1 MSEVPERGKKGS
13 PMVGGIKRDH
23 QGREKAKPTAGPT
36 TDHARNAYTSMFES
50 FRDELDE
57 HHDRRMR
64 IGKVSRDVTALSKKI
79 IFSLQRV
86 RKLSRPI
93 PERIQ
98 SEIDERLKEIAALLE
113 TIQPDVQGMNR
124 HRYPLICLEEF
135 VEAVSFA
142 HYLRHQTLMTPAEAR
157 TALPADIQLTAPDY
171 VFGIFDLTGEMMRF
185 ATAVTALS
193 GSIPAGDS
201 PSPSPSPSEP
211 GEKAPTATPT
221 TATTATTT
229 TTTADGASSNDER
242 KRTILKDMQ
251 DVCSTLKICPPLG
264 GRYSVYAKKLS
275 IMLEQVHKVER
286 LGYGVTVR
294 GNERPKGWMPDLNE
308 GGLSGRGDE
317 EDVAMMD

>member
-1 MSEVPERGKKGS
+1 MSEVIVPKKKDGA
-13 PMVGGIKRDH
+13 MGVGVKRDY
-23 QGREKAKPTAGPT
+23 QGKEKSKKDAAP
-36 TDHARNAYTSMFES
+36 DHPRNAYTSMFES

-57 HHDRRMR
+57 HHDRRQR

-86 RKLSRPI
+86 RKLSQPI

-98 SEIDERLKEIAALLE
+98 TEIDGRIKEISELLE

-124 HRYPLICLEEF
+124 YRYPLICLEEF

-142 HYLRHQTLMTPAEAR
+142 HYLRHQTLMSAAEAQA
-157 TALPADIQLTAPDY
+157 ALPANIQLTAPDY

-193 GSIPAGDS
+193 GSMPT
-201 PSPSPSPSEP
+201 
-211 GEKAPTATPT
+211 GEVKGET
-221 TATTATTT
+221 
-229 TTTADGASSNDER
+229 GEQENNKE
-242 KRTILKDMQ
+242 KRTILTDMQ
-251 DVCSTLKICPPLG
+251 DVSSMMQIGPTL
-264 GRYSVYAKKLS
+264 GRYNVYAKKLD
-275 IMLEQVHKVER
+275 IMIEQVRKVER

-308 GGLSGRGDE
+308 GYSGGGDG
-317 EDVAMMD
+317 EDVTMAD

>member
-1 MSEVPERGKKGS
+1 MSEVIVPKKKDG
-13 PMVGGIKRDH
+13 PMGAGVKRDY
-23 QGREKAKPTAGPT
+23 QGREKGKKDSGAVDQP
-36 TDHARNAYTSMFES
+36 RNAYTSMFES

-86 RKLSRPI
+86 RKLSQPI

-98 SEIDERLKEIAALLE
+98 SEIDGRLKEIAELLE

-142 HYLRHQTLMTPAEAR
+142 HYLRHQTLMKPAEAQD
-157 TALPADIQLTAPDY
+157 ALPADIQLTAPDY
-171 VFGIFDLTGEMMRF
+171 AFGIFDLTGEMMRF

-193 GSIPAGDS
+193 GSMPAGDRPQKGS
-201 PSPSPSPSEP
+201 G
-211 GEKAPTATPT
+211 GEDRGDEES
-221 TATTATTT
+221 
-229 TTTADGASSNDER
+229 DGTR
-242 KRTILKDMQ
+242 RTILTDMQ
-251 DVCSTLKICPPLG
+251 DVSSMLQICPPLG
-264 GRYSVYAKKLS
+264 GRFNSYAKKLA
-275 IMLEQVHKVER
+275 IMIEQVHKVER

-294 GNERPKGWMPDLNE
+294 GNERPKGWMPDLSE
-308 GGLSGRGDE
+308 GFPAGGDGGY
-317 EDVAMMD
+317 DVTMTD

>member
-1 MSEVPERGKKGS
+1 MSEVIVPKKKDGA
-13 PMVGGIKRDH
+13 MGGVKRDY
-23 QGREKAKPTAGPT
+23 QGKEKSKKDAAP
-36 TDHARNAYTSMFES
+36 DHPRNAYTSMFES

-57 HHDRRMR
+57 HHDRRQR

-86 RKLSRPI
+86 RKLSQPI

-98 SEIDERLKEIAALLE
+98 TEIDGRIKEIAELLE

-124 HRYPLICLEEF
+124 YRYPLICLEEF

-142 HYLRHQTLMTPAEAR
+142 HYLRHQTLMSAAEAQE
-157 TALPADIQLTAPDY
+157 ALPANIQLTAPDY

-193 GSIPAGDS
+193 GSMPTGEVKGEAG
-201 PSPSPSPSEP
+201 EQ
-211 GEKAPTATPT
+211 E
-221 TATTATTT
+221 
-229 TTTADGASSNDER
+229 NDKE
-242 KRTILKDMQ
+242 KRTILTDMQ
-251 DVCSTLKICPPLG
+251 DVSSMMQIGPTL
-264 GRYSVYAKKLS
+264 GRYNVYAKKLD
-275 IMLEQVHKVER
+275 IMIEQVRKVER

-308 GGLSGRGDE
+308 GFPGGGDGD
-317 EDVAMMD
+317 DVMMAD

>member
-1 MSEVPERGKKGS
+1 MPDIRICCHPSSLRAKIQDHGSMSEATIPNRKGGALA
-13 PMVGGIKRDH
+13 GGVKRDH
-23 QGREKAKPTAGPT
+23 QGKEKGKFNAPQA
-36 TDHARNAYTSMFES
+36 DYARNAYTSMFES

-86 RKLSRPI
+86 RKLSQPI

-98 SEIDERLKEIAALLE
+98 SEIDARLNEIAELLK

-135 VEAVSFA
+135 VEAASFA
-142 HYLRHQTLMTPAEAR
+142 HYLRHQTLMTPAEAQE
-157 TALPADIQLTAPDY
+157 ALPADIKLTAPDY

-193 GSIPAGDS
+193 GSMPTGDS
-201 PSPSPSPSEP
+201 
-211 GEKAPTATPT
+211 GRDHNKAPAEQSGEGHG
-221 TATTATTT
+221 
-229 TTTADGASSNDER
+229 DGG
-242 KRTILKDMQ
+242 KRTILKDLQ
-251 DVCSTLKICPPLG
+251 DVSSTLQICPPLG
-264 GRYSVYAKKLS
+264 GRYNVYAKKLA

-308 GGLSGRGDE
+308 GFSGRGDD
-317 EDVAMMD
+317 EDVAMAD

>member
-1 MSEVPERGKKGS
+1 MSGVVVPKRKDG
-13 PMVGGIKRDH
+13 MVTGIKRDY
-23 QGREKAKPTAGPT
+23 QGREKAKKDAGAA
-36 TDHARNAYTSMFES
+36 DHPRNAYTSMFEA

-86 RKLSRPI
+86 RKLSQPI

-98 SEIDERLKEIAALLE
+98 TEIDGRLKEIAEHLE

-142 HYLRHQTLMTPAEAR
+142 HYLRHQTLMAPAEAQHV
-157 TALPADIQLTAPDY
+157 LPVDIQLTATDY

-193 GSIPAGDS
+193 GGMPTGDRPQKGS
-201 PSPSPSPSEP
+201 GEAQSEGHDNDNDND
-211 GEKAPTATPT
+211 GEN
-221 TATTATTT
+221 
-229 TTTADGASSNDER
+229 DG
-242 KRTILKDMQ
+242 KRTILTDMQ
-251 DVCSTLKICPPLG
+251 DVSSMLQICPTLG
-264 GRYSVYAKKLS
+264 SKSNTYAKKLG
-275 IMLEQVHKVER
+275 IMIEQVRKVER
-286 LGYGVTVR
+286 LGYGVAVR
-294 GNERPKGWMPDLNE
+294 GNERPKGWMPDLNDRYPV
-308 GGLSGRGDE
+308 GGDGD
-317 EDVAMMD
+317 DVTMTD